1 MSRRGDG
8 EGEIGQVEHRH
19 AADAQRHVARH
30 AAFAVVI
37 EHQGVRLD
45 MPGGMQAGAGRPGN
59 AFEIVAV
66 VRAVKAGVFRRAD
79 RRLLFAA
86 QIVFR
91 FFKRGGLRFAVV
103 MPLDAFNRRFGS
115 GDDAAAFQLRL
126 AFFMAVSELRREQ
139 VLVALVHLYRAGKV
153 RATVIARGV
162 VGTHVYFLVVR
173 VAAQFGKHRQRIGD
187 TLQRP
192 RFQRNPQKNTP
203 EITQMQHANHRSC

>member
-1 MSRRGDG
+1 
-8 EGEIGQVEHRH
+8 
-19 AADAQRHVARH
+19 
-30 AAFAVVI
+30 
-37 EHQGVRLD
+37 

-59 AFEIVAV
+59 ALEIVAV
-66 VRAVKAGVFRRAD
+66 MGAVKAGVFRRAH

-91 FFKRGGLRFAVV
+91 FFKGSSLRLAVV
-103 MPLDAFNRRFGS
+103 TPLDAFNRGLRRGNN
-115 GDDAAAFQLRL
+115 AAALQIRL
-126 AFFMAVSELRREQ
+126 AFLVAVSEFRREQ
-139 VLVALVHLYRAGKV
+139 VLVSLVHLHRAGKV
-153 RATVIARGV
+153 RATVIAGGI
-162 VGTHVYFLVVR
+162 VGAHVHFLVIR

>member
-1 MSRRGDG
+1 MPRRGDG
-8 EGEIGQVEHRH
+8 EGEVRQVEHRH

-30 AAFAVVI
+30 AAFAVVVK
-37 EHQGVRLD
+37 HQRVRLD

-66 VRAVKAGVFRRAD
+66 VRAVKTGVFRRAD

-103 MPLDAFNRRFGS
+103 MPLDAFNRRLRRGNHT
-115 GDDAAAFQLRL
+115 AAFQLSL

-139 VLVALVHLYRAGKV
+139 VLVALVHLYRAGEIG
-153 RATVIARGV
+153 AAVIAGGI
-162 VGTHVYFLVVR
+162 VGAHMHFLVFR
-173 VAAQFGKHRQRIGD
+173 VAAQFGEHRQRVGN